1 MDQNN
6 ENHTMGNNS
15 EDTEITNM
23 AELLEQEG
31 LGLDLPKAGEIKT
44 GTIASIS
51 PGQIMVGIG
60 AKSEG
65 IIRGQE
71 FELIPPDVFA
81 SLEVGQELPVFVVV
95 PEDHHGNLILSYVRA
110 LEAESWEKTQSLMKE
125 KETFTG
131 TIEGFNR
138 GGLLVNFNELHGFI
152 PSSQLSFS
160 RRAEMT
166 GDTPETRYEN
176 LIGQEIKL
184 QVIEVD
190 QERRRLIFSERAAVH
205 ESRDSIRDKVIEKIT
220 IGEVLTGRIT
230 SLADF
235 GAFVN
240 ISGADGL
247 VHLSEISWDRIRHP
261 GDELKVG
268 QEVQVKIISIDKE
281 KRHIGLSIR
290 RLKEDPWQEQIKE
303 LRVGQ
308 LVEANITRLTKF
320 GAFARLTNEIEGLI
334 HISEISDEHIAH
346 PKEVLHE
353 GDDVTLRIIK
363 IEEDSHRIG
372 LSLRRVESLAF
383 ADMDL
388 KALEEELADTDIK
401 VTTDDAPKSDT
412 EDIPSKDEPASEQS
426 TDETPEE
433 KAPVADTEDT
443 PSEDEPSNE
452 QSTDETPE
460 EKAPESDT
468 DSTESQ
474 EPEEET
480 SDETPEEKAPVADT
494 EDTPSEDEPSN
505 EQSTD
510 ETPEE
515 KAPESDT
522 DSPESQ
528 EPEEETSDEPPSDEA
543 EEEKAEE

>member
-6 ENHTMGNNS
+6 GNGNTEKNS
-15 EDTEITNM
+15 EGTEITNM
-23 AELLEQEG
+23 ASLLAQEG
-31 LGLDLPKAGEIKT
+31 LSLNLPKSGEIKT

-51 PGQIMVGIG
+51 PGQIMVSIG

-71 FELIPPDVFA
+71 FELIPPDIFA
-81 SLEVGQELPVFVVV
+81 SLEVGQEIPVFIVI

-110 LEAESWEKTQSLMKE
+110 LESESWEKARNLMKE
-125 KETFTG
+125 KGTFTG

-160 RRAEMT
+160 RRADMAN
-166 GDTPETRYEN
+166 DTPEKRYSN
-176 LIGQEIKL
+176 LIGQEITL

-205 ESRDSIRDKVIEKIT
+205 ESRDSIRDKVIDKLN
-220 IGEVLTGRIT
+220 IGDILTGRIT

-240 ISGADGL
+240 IKGADGL

-268 QEVQVKIISIDKE
+268 QEIQVKVISIDEE

-290 RLKEDPWQEQIKE
+290 QLKEDPWQRQIKD

-308 LVEANITRLTKF
+308 LVEAKITRLTKF

-334 HISEISDEHIAH
+334 HISEISDEHIGH

-363 IEEDSHRIG
+363 IEQESHRIG

-383 ADMDL
+383 ADMDM
-388 KALEEELADTDIK
+388 KTLEKELTDTDIK
-401 VTTDDAPKSDT
+401 VTADDAPSEEIPESDVQDT
-412 EDIPSKDEPASEQS
+412 ASG
-426 TDETPEE
+426 
-433 KAPVADTEDT
+433 
-443 PSEDEPSNE
+443 EDESVSK
-452 QSTDETPE
+452 QDT
-460 EKAPESDT
+460 EKAPEENTTGPDA
-468 DSTESQ
+468 DSTEPQ
-474 EPEEET
+474 
-480 SDETPEEKAPVADT
+480 
-494 EDTPSEDEPSN
+494 
-505 EQSTD
+505 QL
-510 ETPEE
+510 
-515 KAPESDT
+515 
-522 DSPESQ
+522 Q
-528 EPEEETSDEPPSDEA
+528 EETSDEPPSGGT
-543 EEEKAEE
+543 EEKKA

>member
-6 ENHTMGNNS
+6 ENNTMGNNG

-23 AELLEQEG
+23 AALLEQEG

-81 SLEVGQELPVFVVV
+81 SLEVGQDLPVFVVI

-110 LEAESWEKTQSLMKE
+110 LEAESWEKAQGLMKE

-160 RRAEMT
+160 RRADMT
-166 GDTPETRYEN
+166 GDTPETRYGN

-205 ESRDSIRDKVIEKIT
+205 ESRDSIRDKVIEKLT

-388 KALEEELADTDIK
+388 KALEEELTDTDIK
-401 VTTDDAPKSDT
+401 VTTDDAPESDT
-412 EDIPSKDEPASEQS
+412 EDTPSKDESASEQGTDETPEEKALESDTEDASSKDEPASDQGTDETPEEKSPESDSEDASSKDESASEQS

-433 KAPVADTEDT
+433 KAPEADT
-443 PSEDEPSNE
+443 N
-452 QSTDETPE
+452 
-460 EKAPESDT
+460 
-468 DSTESQ
+468 STEL
-474 EPEEET
+474 
-480 SDETPEEKAPVADT
+480 
-494 EDTPSEDEPSN
+494 
-505 EQSTD
+505 
-510 ETPEE
+510 
-515 KAPESDT
+515 
-522 DSPESQ
+522 Q
-528 EPEEETSDEPPSDEA
+528 EPEEETSDEPPSDKA
-543 EEEKAEE
+543 EEEKIEE

>member
-1 MDQNN
+1 MNQKN
-6 ENHTMGNNS
+6 ENDTMGNNS
-15 EDTEITNM
+15 EDKNITSM
-23 AELLEQEG
+23 ASLLEQEG
-31 LGLDLPKAGEIKT
+31 LGLDLPQAGEIKT

-51 PGQIMVGIG
+51 PGQILVGIG

-81 SLEVGQELPVFVVV
+81 SLEVGQEIPVFVVI
-95 PEDHHGNLILSYVRA
+95 PENHQGNLILSYVRA
-110 LEAESWEKTQSLMKE
+110 LEAESWKKAQYIMKE

-160 RRAEMT
+160 RRADMA
-166 GDTPETRYEN
+166 GDTPETRYSN

-205 ESRDSIRDKVIEKIT
+205 ESRDTIRDKVIEKLT
-220 IGEVLTGRIT
+220 IGDVLTGRIT

-268 QEVQVKIISIDKE
+268 QEVQVKIISIDEE

-290 RLKEDPWQEQIKE
+290 QLKEDPWQEHIE
-303 LRVGQ
+303 DLRVGQ
-308 LVEANITRLTKF
+308 LVEAKITRLTKF
-320 GAFARLTNEIEGLI
+320 GAFARLTSEIEGLI
-334 HISEISDEHIAH
+334 HISEISDEHIGH

-353 GDDVTLRIIK
+353 GDEVTLRIIK
-363 IEEDSHRIG
+363 IEQDSHRIG

-388 KALEEELADTDIK
+388 KALEKDLADTDIK
-401 VTTDDAPKSDT
+401 VTAEEAPES
-412 EDIPSKDEPASEQS
+412 
-426 TDETPEE
+426 
-433 KAPVADTEDT
+433 DTEDT
-443 PSEDEPSNE
+443 PSKDESVKE
-452 QSTDETPE
+452 LSVEETSE
-460 EKAPESDT
+460 AVAPESDT
-468 DSTESQ
+468 EDTSSKDESVKELSVEETSEAVAPESDTKGTSSKDESGKELSAEETSEAVAPESDTKGTSSKDESVKEISAEETLKENTPESDNDSTESQ

-480 SDETPEEKAPVADT
+480 SDEAPSGD
-494 EDTPSEDEPSN
+494 
-505 EQSTD
+505 
-510 ETPEE
+510 
-515 KAPESDT
+515 
-522 DSPESQ
+522 
-528 EPEEETSDEPPSDEA
+528 A
-543 EEEKAEE
+543 EEE

>member
-433 KAPVADTEDT
+433 KAP
-443 PSEDEPSNE
+443 
-452 QSTDETPE
+452 
-460 EKAPESDT
+460 ESDT

-474 EPEEET
+474 ELEEET

-494 EDTPSEDEPSN
+494 EDTPSEDEPAN

>member
-6 ENHTMGNNS
+6 ENHTTEKNS
-15 EDTEITNM
+15 EDKKITNM
-23 AELLEQEG
+23 ASLLEQEG

-81 SLEVGQELPVFVVV
+81 SLEIGQEVPVFVVI

-110 LEAESWEKTQSLMKE
+110 LEAKSWKKAQILMKE

-131 TIEGFNR
+131 TIEGYNR

-160 RRAEMT
+160 RRADMT
-166 GDTPETRYEN
+166 GDTPEKRYTG
-176 LIGQEIKL
+176 LIGQEITL
-184 QVIEVD
+184 HVIEVD
-190 QERRRLIFSERAAVH
+190 QERRRLIFSERSAVH
-205 ESRDSIRDKVIEKIT
+205 ESRDTIRDKVIEKLN
-220 IGEVLTGRIT
+220 IGDVLTGRIT

-240 ISGADGL
+240 INGADGL

-290 RLKEDPWQEQIKE
+290 QLKEDPWQEQIKD

-308 LVEANITRLTKF
+308 LVEAKITRLTKF
-320 GAFARLTNEIEGLI
+320 GAFARLTSEIEGLI
-334 HISEISDEHIAH
+334 HISEISDEHIGH

-353 GDDVTLRIIK
+353 GDDATLRIIK
-363 IEEDSHRIG
+363 IEQDSHRIG

-388 KALEEELADTDIK
+388 KALEKELTDTDIK
-401 VTTDDAPKSDT
+401 VTSEDTPTKEAPEPEIEDTSSKDKSVSEEST
-412 EDIPSKDEPASEQS
+412 EEAPEESAPESEIEDIPSEDESVTEQS
-426 TDETPEE
+426 AEEAPEE
-433 KAPVADTEDT
+433 NV
-443 PSEDEPSNE
+443 
-452 QSTDETPE
+452 
-460 EKAPESDT
+460 PESDN

-474 EPEEET
+474 K
-480 SDETPEEKAPVADT
+480 PEEK
-494 EDTPSEDEPSN
+494 SSG
-505 EQSTD
+505 
-510 ETPEE
+510 
-515 KAPESDT
+515 
-522 DSPESQ
+522 
-528 EPEEETSDEPPSDEA
+528 EPPSGDAA
-543 EEEKAEE
+543 EDKTEE

>member
-1 MDQNN
+1 MNQKN
-6 ENHTMGNNS
+6 ENDTMGNNS
-15 EDTEITNM
+15 EDKNITSM
-23 AELLEQEG
+23 ASLLEQEG
-31 LGLDLPKAGEIKT
+31 LGLDLPQAGEIKT

-51 PGQIMVGIG
+51 PGQILVGIG

-81 SLEVGQELPVFVVV
+81 SLEVGQEIPVFVVI
-95 PEDHHGNLILSYVRA
+95 PENHQGNLILSYVRA
-110 LEAESWEKTQSLMKE
+110 LEAESWKKAQYIMKE

-160 RRAEMT
+160 RRADMA
-166 GDTPETRYEN
+166 GDTPETRYSN

-190 QERRRLIFSERAAVH
+190 QERRRLIFSERAAIH
-205 ESRDSIRDKVIEKIT
+205 ESRDTIRDKVIEKLN
-220 IGEVLTGRIT
+220 IGEVLSGRIT

-290 RLKEDPWQEQIKE
+290 QLKEDPWQEHIE
-303 LRVGQ
+303 DLRVGQ
-308 LVEANITRLTKF
+308 LVEAKITRLTKF
-320 GAFARLTNEIEGLI
+320 GAFARLTSEIEGLI
-334 HISEISDEHIAH
+334 HISEISDEHIGH

-353 GDDVTLRIIK
+353 GDEVTLRIIK
-363 IEEDSHRIG
+363 IEQDSHRIG

-388 KALEEELADTDIK
+388 KALEKDLADTDIK
-401 VTTDDAPKSDT
+401 VTAEEAPES
-412 EDIPSKDEPASEQS
+412 
-426 TDETPEE
+426 
-433 KAPVADTEDT
+433 DTEDT
-443 PSEDEPSNE
+443 PSKDESVKE
-452 QSTDETPE
+452 LSVEETSE
-460 EKAPESDT
+460 AVAPESDT
-468 DSTESQ
+468 EDTSSKDESVKELSVEETSEAVAPESDTKGTSSKDESGKELSAEETSEAVAPESDTKGTSSKDESVKEISAEETLKENTPESDNDSTESQ

-480 SDETPEEKAPVADT
+480 SDEAPSGD
-494 EDTPSEDEPSN
+494 
-505 EQSTD
+505 
-510 ETPEE
+510 
-515 KAPESDT
+515 
-522 DSPESQ
+522 
-528 EPEEETSDEPPSDEA
+528 A
-543 EEEKAEE
+543 EEE

>member
-15 EDTEITNM
+15 EDTEIINM
-23 AELLEQEG
+23 ATLLEQEG

-110 LEAESWEKTQSLMKE
+110 LEAESWEKAQSLMKE

-160 RRAEMT
+160 RRADIT
-166 GDTPETRYEN
+166 GDTPETRYGN
-176 LIGQEIKL
+176 LIGQEITL

-205 ESRDSIRDKVIEKIT
+205 ESRDSIRDKVIEKLT
-220 IGEVLTGRIT
+220 IGDVLTGRIT

-268 QEVQVKIISIDKE
+268 QEVQVKVISIDKE

-388 KALEEELADTDIK
+388 KALEDELTDSDIK
-401 VTTDDAPKSDT
+401 VTTDDAPESDT
-412 EDIPSKDEPASEQS
+412 KE
-426 TDETPEE
+426 
-433 KAPVADTEDT
+433 T
-443 PSEDEPSNE
+443 PSEDEPSSEQSADETLEDKASEVDTEDASSKDEPVNE
-452 QSTDETPE
+452 QSADETSE
-460 EKAPESDT
+460 EKAPEIDN

-474 EPEEET
+474 EPEE
-480 SDETPEEKAPVADT
+480 D
-494 EDTPSEDEPSN
+494 
-505 EQSTD
+505 
-510 ETPEE
+510 
-515 KAPESDT
+515 
-522 DSPESQ
+522 
-528 EPEEETSDEPPSDEA
+528 TSDEPPSDEA

>member
-1 MDQNN
+1 MNQ
-6 ENHTMGNNS
+6 ENGNDTTGKNS
-15 EDTEITNM
+15 EDNKITSM
-23 AELLEQEG
+23 ASLLEQEG
-31 LGLDLPKAGEIKT
+31 LGLDLPQAGEIKT

-81 SLEVGQELPVFVVV
+81 SLEVGQEIPVFVVI
-95 PEDHHGNLILSYVRA
+95 PENHHGNLILSYVRA
-110 LEAESWEKTQSLMKE
+110 LEAESWEKAQNLMKE

-131 TIEGFNR
+131 IIEGYNR

-160 RRAEMT
+160 RRADMV
-166 GDTPETRYEN
+166 GDTPEKRYGD

-205 ESRDSIRDKVIEKIT
+205 ESRDTIRDKVIEKLT
-220 IGEVLTGRIT
+220 IGDVLTGRIT

-268 QEVQVKIISIDKE
+268 QEVQVKIISIDNE

-290 RLKEDPWQEQIKE
+290 QLKEDPWQEQIKD

-308 LVEANITRLTKF
+308 LVEAKITRLTKF
-320 GAFARLTNEIEGLI
+320 GAFARLTSEIEGLI
-334 HISEISDEHIAH
+334 HISEISDEHIGH
-346 PKEVLHE
+346 PKEILHE
-353 GDDVTLRIIK
+353 GDEVTLRIIK
-363 IEEDSHRIG
+363 IEQDSHRIG

-383 ADMDL
+383 ADMD
-388 KALEEELADTDIK
+388 
-401 VTTDDAPKSDT
+401 
-412 EDIPSKDEPASEQS
+412 
-426 TDETPEE
+426 
-433 KAPVADTEDT
+433 
-443 PSEDEPSNE
+443 
-452 QSTDETPE
+452 
-460 EKAPESDT
+460 
-468 DSTESQ
+468 
-474 EPEEET
+474 
-480 SDETPEEKAPVADT
+480 
-494 EDTPSEDEPSN
+494 
-505 EQSTD
+505 
-510 ETPEE
+510 
-515 KAPESDT
+515 
-522 DSPESQ
+522 
-528 EPEEETSDEPPSDEA
+528 
-543 EEEKAEE
+543 

>member
-1 MDQNN
+1 MNQKN
-6 ENHTMGNNS
+6 ENDTMGKNS
-15 EDTEITNM
+15 EDKKIDSM
-23 AELLEQEG
+23 ASLLEQEG
-31 LGLDLPKAGEIKT
+31 LGLDLPQAGEIKT

-51 PGQIMVGIG
+51 PKQIMVGIG

-81 SLEVGQELPVFVVV
+81 SLEVGQEIPVFVVI
-95 PEDHHGNLILSYVRA
+95 PENHQGNLILSYVRA
-110 LEAESWEKTQSLMKE
+110 LEAESWQKAQDLMKE

-131 TIEGFNR
+131 TIEGYNR
-138 GGLLVNFNELHGFI
+138 GGLLVNFNELNGFI

-160 RRAEMT
+160 RRADMT
-166 GDTPETRYEN
+166 GDTPETRYGN
-176 LIGQEIKL
+176 LIGQEISL

-205 ESRDSIRDKVIEKIT
+205 ESRDSIRDKVIEKLN
-220 IGEVLTGRIT
+220 IGDVLTGRIT

-268 QEVQVKIISIDKE
+268 QEVQVKIISIDQE

-290 RLKEDPWQEQIKE
+290 QLKEDPWQEQIKD

-308 LVEANITRLTKF
+308 LVEAKITRLTKF
-320 GAFARLTNEIEGLI
+320 GAFARLTSEIEGLI
-334 HISEISDEHIAH
+334 HISEISDEHIGH
-346 PKEVLHE
+346 PKEILHE

-363 IEEDSHRIG
+363 IEQDSHRIG

-388 KALEEELADTDIK
+388 KALENDLTDTDIK
-401 VTTDDAPKSDT
+401 VTTEEVPKSET
-412 EDIPSKDEPASEQS
+412 EDTSSKDESVKEPSAE
-426 TDETPEE
+426 ETPEAE
-433 KAPVADTEDT
+433 VPESETEDT
-443 PSEDEPSNE
+443 SSKDESEKEPS
-452 QSTDETPE
+452 
-460 EKAPESDT
+460 
-468 DSTESQ
+468 
-474 EPEEET
+474 
-480 SDETPEEKAPVADT
+480 
-494 EDTPSEDEPSN
+494 
-505 EQSTD
+505 
-510 ETPEE
+510 
-515 KAPESDT
+515 
-522 DSPESQ
+522 
-528 EPEEETSDEPPSDEA
+528 A
-543 EEEKAEE
+543 E